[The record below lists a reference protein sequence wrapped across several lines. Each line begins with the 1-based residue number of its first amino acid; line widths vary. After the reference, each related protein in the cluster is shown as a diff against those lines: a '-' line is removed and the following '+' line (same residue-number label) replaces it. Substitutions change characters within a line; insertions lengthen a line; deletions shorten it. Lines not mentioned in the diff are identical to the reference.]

1 MFEMADLPTRSG
13 EKPDRRAWHSLL
25 SVLSAGLL
33 LAGCAATPVSENWQS
48 PTATD
53 IGSWQFTGRVSLTR
67 AEQGWH
73 AGLSW
78 QQQADR
84 FQLKISGPLGQEA
97 FRLTGNAAGV
107 LLEDADGKKIR
118 AGDAESLL
126 LQTTGWELPVT
137 GLRYWVRGL
146 PVPRVYASERR
157 DVQGRLLALEQSG
170 WAISYSRYHFIEG
183 VGWPAKLRLARD
195 DVTVKLVIDEWQPGV
210 ATGFGP

>member
-1 MFEMADLPTRSG
+1 MRVNR
-13 EKPDRRAWHSLL
+13 KAWQSLL

-33 LAGCAATPVSENWQS
+33 LAGCAVTPTSETWQS

-53 IGSWQFTGRVSLTR
+53 IASWQFTGRVSLTR

-107 LLEDADGKKIR
+107 LLIDADGKIIR
-118 AGDAESLL
+118 ADDAESLL
-126 LQTTGWELPVT
+126 LQTIGWQLPVT
-137 GLRYWVRGL
+137 GLKYWVRGL
-146 PVPRVYASERR
+146 AVPGIYASEHR
-157 DVQGRLLALEQSG
+157 DLQGRLLALEQSR
-170 WAISYSRYHFIEG
+170 WAISYSRYHSIEG
-183 VGWPAKLRLARD
+183 VGWPAKLRLVRG
-195 DVTVKLVIDEWQPGV
+195 DVTVRLVIDAWQPGV
-210 ATGFGP
+210 AGGLEP

>member
-1 MFEMADLPTRSG
+1 MKTLVSNIHCSSSWR
-13 EKPDRRAWHSLL
+13 SLL

-33 LAGCAATPVSENWQS
+33 LAGCAASPVSEIRQS

-53 IGSWQFTGRVSLTR
+53 IGSWQFTGRVSLTQ

-118 AGDAESLL
+118 AADAEALL

-157 DVQGRLLALEQSG
+157 DLQGRLQALEQSG
-170 WAISYSRYHFIEG
+170 WAISYVRYHVLEG
-183 VGWPAKLRLARD
+183 VSWPAKLRLARD
-195 DVTVKLVIDEWQPGV
+195 DVMVKLVIDEWQPGV
-210 ATGFGP
+210 VTGFEP